1 MSRVFFRGLA
11 CVLLAGIAAVAFA
24 AKRELDF
31 ERLQA
36 SLDSLAAD
44 AKLGSLAPAE
54 RALAEQS
61 VQALTTDKSGGK
73 QGRAYRVYIAERRV
87 DIAYAAAQA
96 VAQERQL
103 QQLNSEHDRI
113 LLEASRRD
121 AEQARVEAEKQRL
134 QSMLQAEE
142 SARLR
147 AEGEQS
153 AQDAEAAREQ
163 AEQSQKIAD
172 AQAQAAALARKEA
185 ELAEATATDLR
196 QRLRNMHATRGAE
209 GMQMT
214 LDDIAFAP
222 GQSSLRPAAK
232 ASLDKLVQ
240 FVQSH
245 PSKPVRIEG
254 FTDSSGSAQANRV
267 LSQRRADA
275 VRHALIAAGVASSRI
290 TSIGLGETRPVA
302 SNATEQGRARNRR
315 VDVILEDAKAH

>member
-1 MSRVFFRGLA
+1 MNRAIRFFV
-11 CVLLAGIAAVAFA
+11 CVLMIGIAGISLA
-24 AKRELDF
+24 AKRDLDF

-44 AKLGSLAPAE
+44 ANLGTLAPAE
-54 RALAEQS
+54 RALAEQA
-61 VQALTTDKSGGK
+61 VQVLTTDKTGGK

-103 QQLNSEHDRI
+103 QQLNTEHDHI

-147 AEGEQS
+147 AQGEQS
-153 AQDAEAAREQ
+153 AQDAEAARQQ

-172 AQAQAAALARKEA
+172 AQAQSAALARKEA
-185 ELAEATATDLR
+185 ELAEATAADLR
-196 QRLRNMHATRGAE
+196 TRLQNMHATRGAE

-232 ASLDKLVQ
+232 TSLDKLVQ
-240 FVQSH
+240 FVDSH
-245 PSKPVRIEG
+245 PTKPVRIEG
-254 FTDSSGSAQANRV
+254 FTDSSGSTSANHV

-275 VRHALIAAGVASSRI
+275 VRDALVAAGVAATRI
-290 TSIGLGETRPVA
+290 TSAGLGESHPVA
-302 SNATEQGRARNRR
+302 SNATAEGRARNRR
-315 VDVILEDAKAH
+315 VDVILQDAKAH

>member
-1 MSRVFFRGLA
+1 MNRLLRSLICMLLVSIVGLS
-11 CVLLAGIAAVAFA
+11 FA
-24 AKRELDF
+24 AKRDLDF

-44 AKLGSLAPAE
+44 AKLGNLAPAE

-103 QQLNSEHDRI
+103 QQLDAEHSQI

-147 AEGEQS
+147 AQGEQS
-153 AQDAEAAREQ
+153 AQEAEAARAQ

-185 ELAEATATDLR
+185 ELAEAAANDLR
-196 QRLRNMHATRGAE
+196 KRLQNLHATRGAE

-222 GQSSLRPAAK
+222 GQASLRPEAK
-232 ASLDKLVQ
+232 ASLGKLIA
-240 FVQSH
+240 FVNEH
-245 PSKPVRIEG
+245 PAKPIRIEG
-254 FTDSSGSAQANRV
+254 HTDSSGNSSTNQT
-267 LSQRRADA
+267 LSKRRADA
-275 VRHALIAAGVASSRI
+275 VRDALVAAGVKASRI
-290 TSIGLGETRPVA
+290 TAVGLGESHPVA
-302 SNATEQGRARNRR
+302 SNATAEGRAKNRR
-315 VDVILEDAKAH
+315 VDVILEDRH